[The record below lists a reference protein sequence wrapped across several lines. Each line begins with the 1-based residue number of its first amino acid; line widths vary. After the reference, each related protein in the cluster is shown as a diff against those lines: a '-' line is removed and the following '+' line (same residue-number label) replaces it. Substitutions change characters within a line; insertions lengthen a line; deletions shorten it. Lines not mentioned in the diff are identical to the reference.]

1 MFSLLGTKRHR
12 PDWRQAKS
20 IVWDRVEITV
30 SLIIILFFWKSRVII
45 QKEECRIS
53 FFTEVIVKGAVLAK
67 WRWSPTGAETWYK
80 RPKGWPWLWE
90 DLFSV
95 HMCLTGWVSSWSYCS
110 TEGYPLVLSLGLHCG
125 EDCDSGY
132 TNDVTCP
139 SIVNHWLLNIC
150 FLCDSFCCSCKT
162 GVPVLKGFMIY
173 LERKLNWSTD

>member
-1 MFSLLGTKRHR
+1 MSVFYFPKRQRDCKPFLFLQLYLPLWELGIFSLYYTDHWNLK
-12 PDWRQAKS
+12 AL
-20 IVWDRVEITV
+20 E
-30 SLIIILFFWKSRVII
+30 FEF
-45 QKEECRIS
+45 
-53 FFTEVIVKGAVLAK
+53 VLAEAFSM
-67 WRWSPTGAETWYK
+67 WPGIPSLME
-80 RPKGWPWLWE
+80 GWPWLWE